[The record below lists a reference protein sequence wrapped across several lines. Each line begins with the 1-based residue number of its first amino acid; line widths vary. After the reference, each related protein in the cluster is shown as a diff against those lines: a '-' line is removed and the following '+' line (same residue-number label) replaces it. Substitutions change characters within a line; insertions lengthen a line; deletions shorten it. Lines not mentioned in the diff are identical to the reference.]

1 MKQQFKT
8 PTPTPRASEMNGTPV
23 VWPGPENKEDAFKAV
38 KGVVDGCIKA
48 GLFGSIDEVV
58 KLNRCLEFLD
68 PKKSL

>member
-8 PTPTPRASEMNGTPV
+8 PTAVSKSAEINGTPA
-23 VWPGPENKEDAFKAV
+23 VWPGPENREEAFRAV

-48 GLFGSIDEVV
+48 GMFASIDEVV

-68 PKKSL
+68 PEESL

>member
-8 PTPTPRASEMNGTPV
+8 PTAVPKSPEMNGTPV

-38 KGVVDGCIKA
+38 KGVVDGCIKV
-48 GLFGSIDEVV
+48 GMFGSIDEVV